1 MKLIKAAFF
10 CILGLVAC
18 NVFSVAIADSLS
30 SSFLRCSEEL
40 NSTARLQC
48 YDELSKSLKPAKEVK
63 AEQTVTSQQQ
73 VKTLPLQVELKKEP
87 ASVEGFGLPD
97 KPEPKE
103 EIEKILAQ
111 VTNVDKDPFNKLI
124 VSLDLGQIWQQIDD
138 SRMRVREG
146 DSVSLERGAL
156 GSFLLGVVGKSKRMR
171 VKRIK

>member
-1 MKLIKAAFF
+1 MKLIKA
-10 CILGLVAC
+10 I
-18 NVFSVAIADSLS
+18 VFSVLCSVVGTLHSFAMAESVS
-30 SSFLRCSEEL
+30 SSLLHCSEEL

-48 YDELSKSLKPAKEVK
+48 YDELSKTLKPTKVVK
-63 AEQTVTSQQQ
+63 AQQTANTQ
-73 VKTLPLQVELKKEP
+73 PAQVELKKEP
-87 ASVEGFGLPD
+87 ATVESFGLPD

-111 VTNVDKDPFNKLI
+111 VTEVDKDPFNKLI
-124 VSLDLGQIWQQIDD
+124 ISLDLGQIWQQIDD